1 MEHTA
6 SISAPASMVN
16 SPVSGSFTTEAVKP
30 AAEEALPLVYTARGC
45 NEQTYLRSHVSN
57 QLLYERS
64 WENLLQELTL
74 TGRWI
79 TNNTDVDITTKFQAL
94 N

>member
-1 MEHTA
+1 
-6 SISAPASMVN
+6 MVN

-57 QLLYERS
+57 QLLCD
-64 WENLLQELTL
+64 ELGKL
-74 TGRWI
+74 TSR
-79 TNNTDVDITTKFQAL
+79 TDSYWSMDRQQYRC
-94 N
+94 